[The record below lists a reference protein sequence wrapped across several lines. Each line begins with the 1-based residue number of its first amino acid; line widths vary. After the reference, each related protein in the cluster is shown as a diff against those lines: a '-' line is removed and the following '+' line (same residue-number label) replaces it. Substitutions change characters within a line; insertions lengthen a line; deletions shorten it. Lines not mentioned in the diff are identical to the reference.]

1 MTTGTLGLGKS
12 KIPVVQEAVLLE
24 PVSQDVDLSQ
34 EARDE
39 RFMNELVEIMI
50 HESSDANASSHVT
63 LAVNGMNMVVFR
75 GIPTPVK
82 RKYLEVLARMKE
94 TKYNQVWDKR
104 EIERYEMKARTGLI
118 YPFDV
123 IRDDN
128 AKGAPWLRAIIA
140 ERDE

>member
-1 MTTGTLGLGKS
+1 MTTGTLGLKG
-12 KIPVVQEAVLLE
+12 KIPVVQEAVQIE

-39 RFMNELVEIMI
+39 QFMNEMVEIMI
-50 HESSDANASSHVT
+50 HESSDANAASHVT
-63 LAVNGMNMVVFR
+63 LGVNGMNMVVFR
-75 GIPTPVK
+75 GVPTPVK
-82 RKYLEVLARMKE
+82 RKYVEVLARMVE

-123 IRDDN
+123 LSDAN
-128 AKGAPWLRAIIA
+128 PKGAPWLRAIIA
-140 ERDE
+140 ERYD